1 VTAHQPRTPLL
12 GKLRKTTIVVGPKIG
27 TIPLFPLGV
36 DDLNVPVPQPFQVF
50 LDEGTDLNLPDL
62 CRAVTRGNVAR
73 SSHAPIIA
81 CPRQLT
87 TWQAG
92 PMTTSIDGTAL
103 VLEGGGMRAAYT
115 SAVIVKMLGLGWKFP
130 HVSGISAGSSLT
142 ANYISRDPERTRLS
156 FTDFAADP
164 RFGNLGTW
172 LAGRGYFDGE
182 YIYQRTAEPH
192 QALPFDFLT
201 FCASSQAFRI
211 GATRT
216 SDGGQEWFTR
226 EDMKTMNDLMVR
238 VRASSTMPGFMPPVT
253 IEGVEYV
260 DGALGDSGG
269 IPIDGAQ
276 LDGYDRF
283 FVVCTQPRDYVKNE
297 IKRPQVLRQLFRR
310 RPSVAEAAI
319 ARPAKYNATREML
332 RDLEADGKAYV
343 FYPRVMPVTNKEKN
357 VTKLRQAYALGM
369 AQVNA
374 ELPQWRDFLGV

>member
-1 VTAHQPRTPLL
+1 
-12 GKLRKTTIVVGPKIG
+12 
-27 TIPLFPLGV
+27 
-36 DDLNVPVPQPFQVF
+36 
-50 LDEGTDLNLPDL
+50 
-62 CRAVTRGNVAR
+62 
-73 SSHAPIIA
+73 
-81 CPRQLT
+81 
-87 TWQAG
+87 
-92 PMTTSIDGTAL
+92 MTTSIDGTAL

-156 FTDFAADP
+156 FTDFVADP

-283 FVVCTQPRDYVKNE
+283 FVVCTRPRDYVKNE
-297 IKRPQVLRQLFRR
+297 VKRPQVLRQLFRR

-319 ARPAKYNATREML
+319 ARPAKYNATRE
-332 RDLEADGKAYV
+332 
-343 FYPRVMPVTNKEKN
+343 
-357 VTKLRQAYALGM
+357 
-369 AQVNA
+369 
-374 ELPQWRDFLGV
+374 

>member
-1 VTAHQPRTPLL
+1 
-12 GKLRKTTIVVGPKIG
+12 
-27 TIPLFPLGV
+27 
-36 DDLNVPVPQPFQVF
+36 
-50 LDEGTDLNLPDL
+50 
-62 CRAVTRGNVAR
+62 
-73 SSHAPIIA
+73 
-81 CPRQLT
+81 
-87 TWQAG
+87 
-92 PMTTSIDGTAL
+92 
-103 VLEGGGMRAAYT
+103 MRAAYT
-115 SAVIVKMLGLGWKFP
+115 SAVFVKMLELGWKFP

-164 RFGNLGTW
+164 RLGNLGTW
-172 LAGRGYFDGE
+172 LAGRGYFDAE
-182 YIYQRTAEPH
+182 YIYQRTAEPY
-192 QALPFDFLT
+192 QALPYDFRT
-201 FCASSQAFRI
+201 FCASSQAIRI

>member
-1 VTAHQPRTPLL
+1 
-12 GKLRKTTIVVGPKIG
+12 
-27 TIPLFPLGV
+27 
-36 DDLNVPVPQPFQVF
+36 
-50 LDEGTDLNLPDL
+50 
-62 CRAVTRGNVAR
+62 
-73 SSHAPIIA
+73 
-81 CPRQLT
+81 
-87 TWQAG
+87 
-92 PMTTSIDGTAL
+92 MTTSIDGTAL

-156 FTDFAADP
+156 FTDFVADP

-226 EDMKTMNDLMVR
+226 EDMKTMDDLMVR

-283 FVVCTQPRDYVKNE
+283 FVVCTRPRDYVKNE
-297 IKRPQVLRQLFRR
+297 VKRPQVLRQLFRR

-319 ARPAKYNATREML
+319 ARPAKYNATRELL

-343 FYPRVMPVTNKEKN
+343 FYPRVMPVTNKERN

-374 ELPQWRDFLGV
+374 ELPQWRGFLGV

>member
-1 VTAHQPRTPLL
+1 
-12 GKLRKTTIVVGPKIG
+12 
-27 TIPLFPLGV
+27 
-36 DDLNVPVPQPFQVF
+36 
-50 LDEGTDLNLPDL
+50 
-62 CRAVTRGNVAR
+62 
-73 SSHAPIIA
+73 
-81 CPRQLT
+81 
-87 TWQAG
+87 
-92 PMTTSIDGTAL
+92 MTTSIDGTAL

-216 SDGGQEWFTR
+216 SDGEQEWFTR
-226 EDMKTMNDLMVR
+226 EDMKTMDDLMAR
-238 VRASSTMPGFMPPVT
+238 IRASSTMPGFMPPVT

-260 DGALGDSGG
+260 DGALGTQVAFLSTALNSTATTGSSSSVPGLAATSKMRSNALRRFDSCSDAVLAS
-269 IPIDGAQ
+269 PRQPSHDQ
-276 LDGYDRF
+276 P
-283 FVVCTQPRDYVKNE
+283 CTTLPV
-297 IKRPQVLRQLFRR
+297 
-310 RPSVAEAAI
+310 SCC
-319 ARPAKYNATREML
+319 ATSSQT
-332 RDLEADGKAYV
+332 GKLTSSIHASC
-343 FYPRVMPVTNKEKN
+343 P
-357 VTKLRQAYALGM
+357 
-369 AQVNA
+369 
-374 ELPQWRDFLGV
+374 

>member
-1 VTAHQPRTPLL
+1 
-12 GKLRKTTIVVGPKIG
+12 
-27 TIPLFPLGV
+27 
-36 DDLNVPVPQPFQVF
+36 
-50 LDEGTDLNLPDL
+50 
-62 CRAVTRGNVAR
+62 
-73 SSHAPIIA
+73 
-81 CPRQLT
+81 
-87 TWQAG
+87 
-92 PMTTSIDGTAL
+92 
-103 VLEGGGMRAAYT
+103 
-115 SAVIVKMLGLGWKFP
+115 
-130 HVSGISAGSSLT
+130 
-142 ANYISRDPERTRLS
+142 
-156 FTDFAADP
+156 
-164 RFGNLGTW
+164 
-172 LAGRGYFDGE
+172 
-182 YIYQRTAEPH
+182 
-192 QALPFDFLT
+192 LPFDFLT